1 MVMQKGVLMTVLAL
15 EQISTQTVAIWRHI
29 RLGLALGIV
38 VILIQACAD
47 LPFGTMSASTPAEQK
62 SASVRERADLR
73 WQALIRDDI
82 PKAYAYL
89 SPATRDVVTVD
100 QYKAKVARGTFKAAK
115 VDSVQCE
122 AELCKVKIQL
132 TYDRARM
139 KGIVTPIDEIWILE
153 RGQFWYVYRT

>member
-1 MVMQKGVLMTVLAL
+1 MLVLAL
-15 EQISTQTVAIWRHI
+15 EQISSQTVAIRRQI
-29 RLGLALGIV
+29 RLGFVLGIV
-38 VILIQACAD
+38 AILSQACSNM
-47 LPFGTMSASTPAEQK
+47 PFGTLSASTSPEQK
-62 SASVRERADLR
+62 AASVRERAESR

-82 PKAYAYL
+82 PVAYGYL

-100 QYKAKVARGTFKAAK
+100 QYKAKTARGTFRAVK

-122 AELCKVKIQL
+122 AELCKVKVYV

-139 KGIVTPIDEIWILE
+139 KGVVTPLDEVWILE